1 MSGEKASMKLN
12 QIPELT
18 GLRGLA
24 ALLIVINHMVLLVP
38 MLNRMGF
45 SNGTWLCGVSG
56 MSLFFVLSGIVI
68 YYNYASM
75 LAERPTEGVR
85 RFFVARFARLY
96 PLYIV
101 FILGFFIWNA
111 IYCPGQL
118 SQNITS
124 LPLFLAGMQSWIYGY
139 IDGTEL
145 IYLQG
150 SANISWSISTE
161 FALYF
166 LFVPVAILLG
176 NANVRKAFIVLFL
189 AILLQFVYVYCIC
202 NVPCLTAWADSV
214 FPGHSGAIGIYL
226 TYHSP
231 LGRSFEFLSGCAIG
245 MFFTCKNKSAL
256 AGVRS
261 LTCFSAVSWALALL
275 CGILAVRG
283 TFPNWTPVLISTG
296 LILFCS
302 GLPHLGARIFR
313 GRVFLFL
320 GDVSYSSYLLHIVFV
335 IALYYDGC
343 EKWAIA
349 RTICVFLAATYFFAW
364 MSFKWFESPARRFIR
379 GCVNQH

>member
-1 MSGEKASMKLN
+1 MNDEKAGMKLK

-24 ALLIVINHMVLLVP
+24 ALLIVVNHMVLLVP
-38 MLNRMGF
+38 MLKRMGF
-45 SNGTWLCGVSG
+45 SHGTWLCGVSG

-75 LAERPTEGVR
+75 LAERPGEGVR

-111 IYCPGQL
+111 RHDPGSL
-118 SQNITS
+118 PQNITS
-124 LPLFLAGMQSWIYGY
+124 LPVFLAGMQSWIYGY

-166 LFVPVAILLG
+166 LFVPLAIFLG
-176 NANVRKAFIVLFL
+176 KASVRKAFIILFSAIVL
-189 AILLQFVYVYCIC
+189 QCVYVYCIC
-202 NVPCLTAWADSV
+202 NVPCLTSWADSV
-214 FPGHSGAIGIYL
+214 FPGHTGAVGVYL

-231 LGRSFEFLSGCAIG
+231 LGRAFEFVSGCAIG
-245 MFFTCKNKSAL
+245 MFFICKNKSAL
-256 AGVRS
+256 AGMRS
-261 LTCFSAVSWALALL
+261 FTSFSAVSWALALL
-275 CGILAVRG
+275 CGILAMLK
-283 TFPNWTPVLISTG
+283 TFPNWTPVLVSTG

-302 GLPHLGARIFR
+302 GLPYFGARVFR
-313 GRVFLFL
+313 WRVLLFL
-320 GDVSYSSYLLHIVFV
+320 GEVSYSAYLLHIIFV
-335 IALYYDGC
+335 IALRYDGC

-349 RTICVFLAATYFFAW
+349 KTICSFLVTTYFFAW
-364 MSFKWFESPARRFIR
+364 MSFKWFESPARRYIR
-379 GCVNQH
+379 GLANRH

>member
-1 MSGEKASMKLN
+1 MKLK

-24 ALLIVINHMVLLVP
+24 ALLIVVNHLVLLVP
-38 MLNRMGF
+38 MLRQSGV
-45 SNGTWLCGVSG
+45 SRATWLCGVSG

-75 LAERPTEGVR
+75 LVERPAEGVR

-111 IYCPGQL
+111 MTCPGQL
-118 SQNITS
+118 PQNITS

-139 IDGTEL
+139 IDGTQL
-145 IYLQG
+145 VHLQG

-166 LFVPVAILLG
+166 LFVPVAIFLG
-176 NANVRKAFIVLFL
+176 RASVGKAFAVLSS
-189 AILLQFVYVYCIC
+189 AVLLQCVYVYCIC
-202 NVPCLTAWADSV
+202 NVPCLTAWADSI
-214 FPGHSGAIGIYL
+214 FPGHPGAIADYL

-245 MFFTCKNKSAL
+245 MLFTCKPADGG
-256 AGVRS
+256 ARS
-261 LTCFSAVSWALALL
+261 LTWFSALSWTTALL
-275 CGILAVRG
+275 CGVLAVREA
-283 TFPNWTPVLISTG
+283 FPSWTPVLVSTG

-302 GLPHLGARIFR
+302 GLPHFGARVFR
-313 GRVFLFL
+313 WRVLLFL
-320 GDVSYSSYLLHIVFV
+320 GDVSYSAYLLHIVFV

-343 EKWAIA
+343 EKWSVA
-349 RTICVFLAATYFFAW
+349 RTICCFLAATYFSAW
-364 MSFKWFESPARRFIR
+364 VSFRWFESPARRFIR
-379 GCVNQH
+379 SCANQR